1 MTRRALLV
9 LQSMPE
15 QHRFI
20 RGMVS
25 WIGFRQVPFHY
36 NRAQRF
42 AGETKYPMRQMI
54 RLAVDAITGFS
65 MQPLR
70 LSLHFA
76 IVLGLLSAVLLVY
89 TLVSWLYFDAVA
101 GWTSLMAVVLILGS
115 AQMLFLGIIG
125 EYLGRL
131 YMQSK
136 HRPLF
141 VIAGIARAT
150 LSARSTVAQP
160 VTR

>member
-36 NRAQRF
+36 HRSHRF
-42 AGETKYPMRQMI
+42 AGETKYPFGKMI
-54 RLAVDAITGFS
+54 RLALDAITGFS
-65 MQPLR
+65 TQPLR

-76 IVLGLLSAVLLVY
+76 MVLGLVSAVLLVY
-89 TLVSWLYFDAVA
+89 TLISWLYFDAVA

-141 VIAGIARAT
+141 VIAEIARAT
-150 LSARSTVAQP
+150 MT
-160 VTR
+160 TRKAMPEPAIR

>member
-1 MTRRALLV
+1 MRKMIHLAL
-9 LQSMPE
+9 
-15 QHRFI
+15 
-20 RGMVS
+20 
-25 WIGFRQVPFHY
+25 
-36 NRAQRF
+36 
-42 AGETKYPMRQMI
+42 
-54 RLAVDAITGFS
+54 DAITGFS
-65 MQPLR
+65 TQPLR

-76 IVLGLLSAVLLVY
+76 IVLGLVSVALLGY
-89 TLVSWLYFDAVA
+89 TFISWLYFDAVA

-141 VIAGIARAT
+141 VISEIARARLT
-150 LSARSTVAQP
+150 SRNALPGPA
-160 VTR
+160 TR